1 MTNVFILGAGGFGR
15 EVLDILQDLNRDEDV
30 LGFLD
35 ENLQIKGQ
43 LVNNKKVYPLSKL
56 NEYNPENV
64 KLVCAIGIPSEER
77 TKLIKKTKKMGFEYE
92 TLIHPSVMISKW
104 VKIGEGTIICA
115 GSILT
120 TQIEIGNFSIINLAC
135 TVGHDVK
142 IGNFTTLS
150 PGTHI
155 SGNVSIGN
163 ECFFGTG
170 AVTVQQVEI
179 GDNSVI
185 GAGAVVSKSIPSFS
199 LVVGVPGKVIK
210 NLK

>member
-15 EVLDILQDLNRDEDV
+15 EILDFFTDLGREKDV

-35 ENLQIKGQ
+35 ENSQIKGEII
-43 LVNNKKVYPLSKL
+43 NNKTVYHTSQL
-56 NEYNPENV
+56 NEYNPEDV
-64 KLVCAIGIPSEER
+64 KLVCGIGIPSKSR
-77 TKLIKKTKKMGFEYE
+77 TKIIEKTKKMGFEYE
-92 TLIHPSVMISKW
+92 TIIHPSVMISKW
-104 VKIGEGTIICA
+104 VEVGEGTVICA

-120 TQIEIGNFSIINLAC
+120 TQIKIGNFSIINLAC
-135 TVGHDVK
+135 TVGHDVT

-170 AVTVQQVEI
+170 SVTVQGVEI
-179 GDNSVI
+179 GDNSII
-185 GAGAVVSKSIPSFS
+185 GAGAVISKSIPSFS